1 MVFTSDV
8 SQNVPEA
15 WTRNNKKHDYTTVFY
30 KGILY

>member
-15 WTRNNKKHDYTTVFY
+15 CTRNIKKHDYTTVFY
-30 KGILY
+30 KGMLY